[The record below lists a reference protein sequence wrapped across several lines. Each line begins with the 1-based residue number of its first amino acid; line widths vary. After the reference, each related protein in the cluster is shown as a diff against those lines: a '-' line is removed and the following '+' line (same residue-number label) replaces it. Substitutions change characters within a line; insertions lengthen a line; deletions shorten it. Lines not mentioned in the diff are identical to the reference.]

1 MIRSIVTPLLFAGL
15 AATIAVMN
23 AATARG
29 EDYKTYREAHAA
41 GAKAVKAGNLA
52 AAREPFEAA
61 AKLATTDRE
70 KLDAYRS
77 LLVPYRELQEVA
89 PMQTA
94 AEFIITH
101 SKQSAERSLTRSA
114 MLSFVH
120 KRGKTDDV
128 VAGYETRL
136 EKDPADQ
143 TALYLLTELYA
154 TFKKDPVR
162 AVDRGA
168 KYLEAVKKAGLLP
181 DLTEQAKLAEL
192 YVRADRPKEGAALF
206 EVIAAGDAKMEA
218 WHWKEAA
225 VAWLKAGDKA
235 KAVASARKS
244 AAATPEAR
252 SDLLTYFWRRGLG
265 DVFLDAGE
273 PKDAIAQ
280 YEGAL
285 GATKNEGY
293 VKATKEKLALARKAA
308 GL

>member
-1 MIRSIVTPLLFAGL
+1 MIRSILTSLLFAGL
-15 AATIAVMN
+15 TATIAVVTV
-23 AATARG
+23 ATARG
-29 EDYKTYREAHAA
+29 EDYKTYKEAHAA

-61 AKLATTDRE
+61 VKLATTDRE
-70 KLDAYRS
+70 KLEAHRS

-94 AEFIITH
+94 AEFIITY

-120 KRGKTDDV
+120 KRGKTDDA
-128 VAGYETRL
+128 VAGYEARL

-154 TFKKDPVR
+154 NFKKDPVR
-162 AVDRGA
+162 AADRGA
-168 KYLEAVKKAGLLP
+168 KYLETQKKAGLMP
-181 DLTEQAKLAEL
+181 DRADQAKLAEL

-206 EVIAAGDAKMEA
+206 EAIAPGDAKMEA

-235 KAVASARKS
+235 KSVAAARKS

-273 PKDAIAQ
+273 PKDAVAQ

-285 GATKNEGY
+285 GATKNDGY
-293 VKATKEKLALARKAA
+293 VKSIKEKLAQARKAA
-308 GL
+308 GM